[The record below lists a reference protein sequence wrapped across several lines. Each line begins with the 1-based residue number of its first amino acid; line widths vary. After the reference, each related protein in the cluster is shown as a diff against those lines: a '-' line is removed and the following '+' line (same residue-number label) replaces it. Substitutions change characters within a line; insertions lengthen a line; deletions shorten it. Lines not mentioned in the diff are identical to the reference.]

1 MGYMSRVSSPKSTDY
16 MSPGLLLSSFHN
28 SLALSRSSVAVVISV
43 TLLSVGQS
51 ALCVAVRELSQ
62 NPTPRKKIPTRITA
76 GKFSEHRFHMLK

>member
-16 MSPGLLLSSFHN
+16 MSPGLLLSSLHN
-28 SLALSRSSVAVVISV
+28 SLALSRASVAVVIAV

-62 NPTPRKKIPTRITA
+62 NPTPRKKNPN
-76 GKFSEHRFHMLK
+76 